1 MTKSKT
7 CSECK
12 PTAWEEVS
20 LICSGELAEVVAET
34 FARFVPNGVV
44 INSITS
50 FDPEAY
56 EQRPTGDMQVMAYLP
71 IDDELATT
79 KAHLEQAIW
88 HLSTIC
94 PLDSLS
100 YRQIQ
105 NQDWMAEWKKH
116 YQPLILG
123 ENLMVLPAWVDETLA
138 GGRTPI
144 RISPDMAFGTGTHP
158 STQLCMIALEKYG
171 CAGKNVIDIGSG
183 SGILSIEAVRL
194 GADRVLGV
202 DIEAEAVTSARQ
214 NAILNNMPDEIIFEE
229 GSLQDV
235 LIRQDGLDQAPIV
248 LANILAHILIAMFGE
263 GLADTVSPRGLLI
276 LGGILDHQAESV
288 LEAANPHGLRLIET
302 FKDGDWVVLVL
313 KKES

>member
-12 PTAWEEVS
+12 PSAWEEVS
-20 LICSGELAEVVAET
+20 LVCSGELAEVVAET
-34 FARFVPNGVV
+34 FARFVPDGVV
-44 INSITS
+44 INSVTS

-56 EQRPTGDMQVMAYLP
+56 EQRPTGEMQVVAYLP
-71 IDDELATT
+71 MDDALATT
-79 KAHLEQAIW
+79 KAHLEEAIW

-94 PLDSLS
+94 PLNSLS

-116 YQPLILG
+116 YQPLRLG
-123 ENLMVLPAWVDETLA
+123 ENLIVLPAWVDESLA
-138 GGRTPI
+138 GDHTPI

-202 DIEAEAVTSARQ
+202 DIEADAVLSARR
-214 NAILNNMPDEIIFEE
+214 NAELNGMPDEIIFEE
-229 GSLQDV
+229 GSLQEI
-235 LIRQDGLDQAPIV
+235 LKRQDGLNQAPVV
-248 LANILAHILIAMFGE
+248 LANILAHILIAMFGQ
-263 GLADTVSPRGLLI
+263 GLADTVSPHGLII
-276 LGGILDHQAESV
+276 LGGILEHQAQSV
-288 LEAANPHGLRLIET
+288 LDAATPHGLRLIET
-302 FKDGDWVVLVL
+302 FQDGDWVVLVL
-313 KKES
+313 KKAS